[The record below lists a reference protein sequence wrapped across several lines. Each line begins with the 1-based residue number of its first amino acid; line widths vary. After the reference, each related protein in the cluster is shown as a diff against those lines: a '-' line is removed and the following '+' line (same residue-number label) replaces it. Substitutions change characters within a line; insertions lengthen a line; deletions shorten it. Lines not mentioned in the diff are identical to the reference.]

1 MRYRAVSFLIAA
13 SLSTAAFAQ
22 HADKW
27 EPRTK
32 VVEDWVYGCQGDEP
46 EIWSCEAIALAPENG
61 AKIDFIPVLIRRD
74 RMSKGYLSI
83 PVSYDDLLSIYVD
96 ERRILNNVERDK
108 YDVNPQ
114 IVLNDKQ
121 FRKLL
126 LALLSGKIMTVKAAN
141 GDVITTVSLAGATAA
156 LTQLDKLQELA
167 GYKNAFVLRG
177 NKKIKDVLRRMS
189 MTSSPPSKFSAV
201 PDKTA
206 IDAIL
211 ATTKCDNG
219 QPVGANSSIHAISPK
234 DRYDKKND
242 RAILLADC
250 GTDGTNAVKKMYVAT
265 RSNTD
270 GAWSFQPGEYYD
282 YTAQKFKPTSLMYN
296 AKVEEDIW
304 RGYQLHSVRYA
315 GTNKDCGEAVTID
328 LEGSYDRK
336 PAPRIDGIKEMPVC
350 RGVTKEN
357 WINTK
362 ENWIYIL

>member
-1 MRYRAVSFLIAA
+1 MRYWAISFLIAA

-32 VVEDWVYGCQGDEP
+32 VVNDWVYGCQGDEP
-46 EIWSCEAIALAPENG
+46 EKWSCEAIALAPENA
-61 AKIDFIPVLIRRD
+61 AKSDFIPVIIRRD
-74 RMSKGYLSI
+74 RMSEGSLSI
-83 PVSYDDLLSIYVD
+83 PVSLDGLFSIYVD
-96 ERRILNNVERDK
+96 GRLILKNIEKDE

-126 LALLSGKIMTVKAAN
+126 PAILSGMIMTLKAAN
-141 GDVITTVSLAGATAA
+141 GDVVTTVSLSGATAA
-156 LTQLDKLQELA
+156 LTQLDKLQKLA

-177 NKKIKDVLRRMS
+177 NKKKGERL
-189 MTSSPPSKFSAV
+189 MTNSLSPSPLSKFSAV

-211 ATTKCDNG
+211 TTAKCDNG
-219 QPVGANSSIHAISPK
+219 QPIGANSVIQAISPK
-234 DRYDKKND
+234 DWEDKKD

-282 YTAQKFKPTSLMYN
+282 YTAKKFKPTSLMYN
-296 AKVEEDIW
+296 AKVEEDRW
-304 RGYQLHSVRYA
+304 RGYQLHSTRYA
-315 GTNKDCGEAVTID
+315 GPNKDCGEAVTIS
-328 LEGSYDRK
+328 LEGSYN
-336 PAPRIDGIKEMPVC
+336 PETAPRIDSIKEMPVC

-357 WINTK
+357 WINI
-362 ENWIYIL
+362 E